1 MTLLASQKQA
11 QRRDAQKI
19 RDSLSADD
27 AGNMAAAKFIAAF
40 PVSNDKIVSLYW
52 PIGSELDTRPLLTK
66 LHDLG
71 VICALPVIEKKD
83 HPLSFRLWRPEM
95 VLQPGP
101 FKVPVPP
108 ETAAGVTPNIVITP
122 LLAFDAAGYR
132 LGYGGGFYDRTLEK
146 LRRSRSCEAI
156 GYGYAGQEVVTV
168 VTDRYDQQLDAMVT
182 EKDVRIF
189 K

>member
-1 MTLLASQKQA
+1 MTSQASQKQVQRGHA
-11 QRRDAQKI
+11 QTVRDG
-19 RDSLSADD
+19 LTTDD
-27 AGNMAAAKFIAAF
+27 AGNLAAANFFTAF
-40 PVSNDKIVSLYW
+40 PLSNDKIVSLYW

-66 LHDLG
+66 LHDAG

-101 FKVPVPP
+101 FKVPIPL
-108 ETAAGVTPNIVITP
+108 ETAEAVTPNVVITP

-146 LRRSRSCEAI
+146 LRRNHSCEAI